1 MEKGAKSME
10 IDELKDELM
19 AIERS
24 LWKNEPDVYGQTY
37 IPEAILIF
45 AEVGRIGRSEAVDA
59 IRQENKAGRA
69 WAAVNLDDVATLKL
83 GDETVLLTYK
93 AVARWNYEQV
103 ATNILCSTLYV
114 KREGRWMVA
123 FHQQT

>member
-1 MEKGAKSME
+1 MES
-10 IDELKDELM
+10 DELKNELI

-24 LWKNEPDVYGQTY
+24 LWKNEPNIYHQTY

-45 AEVGRIGRSEAVDA
+45 PEVGRIGRSEAVEA
-59 IRQENKAGRA
+59 IREENKAGRA
-69 WAAVNLDDVATLKL
+69 WAEVDLEDVTSLNL
-83 GDETVLLTYK
+83 GDETVLLTYR

-103 ATNILCSTLYV
+103 PITILCSTVYV